1 MNAKFRMPKFG
12 RNAKWSAMLKEMFM
26 TVFATTVSIILT
38 FGSAHYMDRKKQK
51 AAGRQTAMMVIH
63 DMENSMETLRK
74 WGKDEETNSGL
85 VRYVVENLDKIDSLN
100 LDTLMYVFSYITS
113 SSDEMT
119 QFQLDE
125 ACERLF
131 LSSQESW
138 KNIDN
143 ASFVDAV
150 HEFFSD
156 RHSIYD
162 YLNHSE
168 QWKKPVSSETFYRHQ
183 LERED
188 GTTDIRQFLKECI
201 TNKEVVY
208 YLNYASGRQQQIN
221 AFADNIQHISDQ
233 CKFTMGITDEELE
246 QYAKA
251 KKRMG
256 RNVKESELA
265 GKWIIQSTDDRYSSI
280 EFRDNHTYS
289 QTYIEHQVHPAY
301 LGRLD
306 CIFVTSGTWNLQGD
320 TLFTERDPRYTFSI
334 DRSLITP
341 SPGMEKQLEEYLT
354 ALEKVHTEAQE
365 EAAASDAERRAYV
378 ATINRSGNKIELV
391 WKETD
396 EEQDGQ
402 ESSMYL
408 SKDK

>member
-12 RNAKWSAMLKEMFM
+12 RNPKWTAMLKEMLM

-63 DMENSMETLRK
+63 DMENSIETFRK

-85 VRYVVENLDKIDSLN
+85 VRYVLENMDRIDSLGM
-100 LDTLMYVFSYITS
+100 DTLLYVRDYITS

-143 ASFVDAV
+143 TSVVDAV
-150 HEFFSD
+150 HEFFSS
-156 RHSIYD
+156 RHTIYD
-162 YLNHSE
+162 YINHSE
-168 QWKKPVSSETFYRHQ
+168 QWKKPVSSEAFYRHQ

-188 GTTDIRQFLKECI
+188 GTTDIPLFLKGCI
-201 TNKEVVY
+201 TSKEVVY
-208 YLNYASGRQQQIN
+208 YLNYASGRQQQLN
-221 AFADNIQHISDQ
+221 GYADLIQRISDQ

-246 QYAKA
+246 QYVKA

-256 RNVKESELA
+256 RNVKESELT
-265 GKWIIQSTDDRYSSI
+265 GKWVIQSTDDKSSGL
-280 EFRDNHTYS
+280 EFRDNHTYE
-289 QTYIEHQVHPAY
+289 QTYIEHQVHPSFA
-301 LGRLD
+301 GRLE
-306 CIFVTSGTWNLQGD
+306 CIFVTSGTWKLRGD
-320 TLFTERDPRYTFSI
+320 TLYTERQPDYTFRM

-341 SPGMEKQLEEYLT
+341 NPGMEKQMEEYVKEVEKSCLETQKT
-354 ALEKVHTEAQE
+354 AGDVEREAC
-365 EAAASDAERRAYV
+365 V

-396 EEQDGQ
+396 GELAGQ
-402 ESSMYL
+402 ELSLYL
-408 SKDK
+408 SRDK